1 MIVLLTCIVLT
12 LPIWNVTNIEVE
24 DNKYYTDEEIIRISG
39 IKDKHILNI
48 SFKEVKYD
56 LLKLPYTKE
65 VTVKYIFPSRIMIK
79 MLERESLGYVPF
91 MGTYLCLDEQGQ
103 VIEQTSKKDVS
114 LPIIKGLS
122 FSEFK
127 IGETL
132 PVENEDHLLC
142 GLQIIQGLKKYEYEK
157 RVKAIDIYDLE
168 QIRLYVDNLDVIIGN
183 IGDFDKKLQWLIQTH
198 EVYDMGVLDLS
209 NIKSGQ
215 AILSPI
221 T

>member
-1 MIVLLTCIVLT
+1 MIVLLACIVLT

-39 IKDKHILNI
+39 LKDKHILNI

-157 RVKAIDIYDLE
+157 KVKAIDIYDLE
-168 QIRLYVDNLDVIIGN
+168 QIHLYVDNLDVIIGN
-183 IGDFDKKLQWLIQTH
+183 IGDFDKKLQWLIQTR